1 MGQGNHIGHL
11 HFWQHAMSRRD
22 FLGSS
27 AGAAGLMATSGLW
40 MPTLA
45 LADDIATVPPQP
57 IPGGIT
63 VPISP
68 PVFIHHFP
76 ISITTNP
83 FSTSDPAQITDFDGF
98 VTNCRVKGGGTG
110 TDTATGMSSR
120 LQFQVDNGFMDG
132 TYVGVDGQ
140 QHKGTFGFV

>member
-1 MGQGNHIGHL
+1 MRNRSHMGHL
-11 HFWQHAMSRRD
+11 HIWQHAMSRRE
-22 FLGSS
+22 FLGAT
-27 AGAAGLMATSGLW
+27 AGAASVMATSGLW

-45 LADDIATVPPQP
+45 IADDIATVPPRP

-83 FSTSDPAQITDFDGF
+83 FSTNDPSQITDFDGF
-98 VTNCRVKGGGTG
+98 VTDCRVRGGGTG
-110 TDTATGMSSR
+110 TDTSTGVASR
-120 LQFQVDNGFMDG
+120 LLFQVDNGFMDG

-140 QHKGTFGFV
+140 QHEGTFGFI

>member
-1 MGQGNHIGHL
+1 MGHL
-11 HFWQHAMSRRD
+11 HIWEHAISRRE
-22 FLGSS
+22 FLGAT
-27 AGAAGLMATSGLW
+27 AGAAGVMATSGLW

-45 LADDIATVPPQP
+45 LADDIAVVAPRP

-83 FSTSDPAQITDFDGF
+83 FSTNDPSQITDFDGF
-98 VTNCRVKGGGTG
+98 VTNCRVRGSGTG
-110 TDTATGMSSR
+110 TDISTGVSSR
-120 LQFQVDNGFMDG
+120 LLFQVDNGFMDG

-140 QHKGTFGFV
+140 QHEGTFGFV